1 MTHIIPT
8 YQHFDNLYNN
18 TRKPPRS
25 KKYAENQRPLRRVP
39 ESWLMLQ
46 KDANSYVVKINRTE
60 VARYY
65 PPNEQGISEV
75 AIRGLYA
82 TYDIHLMYQFTR
94 IYSCMPL
101 TTTTGEVVKVPLNP
115 HYKDQEQDFS
125 AVLCFNSSDQ
135 LVVEES
141 WHSDVYRFASTDED
155 KAKRKALKAQLEAY
169 ITLQMFKLPTLKA
182 NAKVDAD
189 QGSPFGEEKLNNS
202 VRLEINSLFGAFT
215 GDISQVP
222 EALNTPRFAQ
232 LFDEVSQDAFNM
244 LASKRVYNDGA
255 YNSGSLFWKAQGYY
269 GTKHP
274 DEKADAEE
282 KINDI
287 INAITPDDHK
297 KSLIARLMKYANLG
311 KGSQKVAL
319 PQFSNTLPNRFH
331 F

>member
-1 MTHIIPT
+1 MYN
-8 YQHFDNLYNN
+8 YQHFDNLFNK

-46 KDANSYVVKINRTE
+46 KDPNSYVVKINNTE

-65 PPNEQGISEV
+65 PPNEQGLYEV

-82 TYDIHLMYQFTR
+82 TYDIHLMYTFTH
-94 IYSCMPL
+94 IYSRMPL
-101 TTTTGEVVKVPLNP
+101 TTTTGEQVRVPLNP
-115 HYKDQEQDFS
+115 YFKDQNQDFS

-141 WHSDVYRFASTDED
+141 WHSDVYRFASSDED
-155 KAKRKALKAQLEAY
+155 KAKRKALKAHLEAY
-169 ITLQMFKLPTLKA
+169 ITLQMFKLPTFKA
-182 NAKVDAD
+182 NVKVDSD
-189 QGSPFGEEKLNNS
+189 QGGPFGEEQLGDS
-202 VRLEINSLFGAFT
+202 VRREMQAMLM
-215 GDISQVP
+215 QVP
-222 EALNTPRFAQ
+222 ESLDRPRFAE

-244 LASKRVYNDGA
+244 LASKRIYSEG
-255 YNSGSLFWKAQGYY
+255 SGGLFWKAQGYY

-274 DEKADAEE
+274 DEKADAQE

-287 INAITPDDHK
+287 INAITPEEHK
-297 KSLIARLMKYANLG
+297 KSLTTRLLKYANLG
-311 KGSQKVAL
+311 TGSAKVAL
-319 PQFSNTLPNRFH
+319 PQFPNTLPNKFH

>member
-1 MTHIIPT
+1 MFN
-8 YQHFDNLYNN
+8 YQHFDNLFNK

-25 KKYAENQRPLRRVP
+25 KKYQENQRPLRRVP

-46 KDANSYVVKINRTE
+46 KDPNSYVVKINRNE

-65 PPNEQGISEV
+65 PPDEKGNYEV

-82 TYDIHLMYQFTR
+82 TYDIHLMYNFTH

-101 TTTTGEVVKVPLNP
+101 TTTTGEVVRVPLNP
-115 HYKDQEQDFS
+115 YYKDQDKDFS

-141 WHSDVYRFASTDED
+141 WHSDVYRFASSDED

-169 ITLQMFKLPTLKA
+169 ITLQMFKLSTLKA
-182 NAKVDAD
+182 NVKIDAD
-189 QGSPFGEEKLNNS
+189 QGGPFGEEQLDGS
-202 VRLEINSLFGAFT
+202 VRREMQAMLM
-215 GDISQVP
+215 QVP
-222 EALNTPRFAQ
+222 ESLDSPRFAQ

-244 LASKRVYNDGA
+244 LASKRIYNDGA
-255 YNSGSLFWKAQGYY
+255 YNSGSLFWKTQGYY

-274 DEKADAEE
+274 DEKADAQE
-282 KINDI
+282 KVNDI
-287 INAITPDDHK
+287 INAITPDEHK
-297 KSLIARLMKYANLG
+297 KSLTARLMKYANLS

>member
-1 MTHIIPT
+1 MYN

-65 PPNEQGISEV
+65 PPNEQGNYEV

-82 TYDIHLMYQFTR
+82 TYDIHLMYVFTH
-94 IYSCMPL
+94 IHSCMPL
-101 TTTTGEVVKVPLNP
+101 KTTTDEVVRVPLNP
-115 HYKDQEQDFS
+115 YYKDQDQDFS

-182 NAKVDAD
+182 NVKVDAD
-189 QGSPFGEEKLNNS
+189 QGGPFGEEQLNS
-202 VRLEINSLFGAFT
+202 AVRNELNGLFGAFT

-222 EALNTPRFAQ
+222 QALESPRFAQ

-244 LASKRVYNDGA
+244 LASKRIYNEG
-255 YNSGSLFWKAQGYY
+255 NGSLFWKAQGYY

-274 DEKADAEE
+274 DEKADAQE

-287 INAITPDDHK
+287 IDAITPDEHK
-297 KSLIARLMKYANLG
+297 KSLTTRLMKYANLS

>member
-1 MTHIIPT
+1 MYN

-25 KKYAENQRPLRRVP
+25 KKYQENQRPLRRVP

-46 KDANSYVVKINRTE
+46 KDPNSYVVKINRTE

-65 PPNEQGISEV
+65 PPNEQGNYEV

-82 TYDIHLMYQFTR
+82 TYDIHLMYNFTH
-94 IYSCMPL
+94 IYSRMPL
-101 TTTTGEVVKVPLNP
+101 TTTTGEQVRVPLNP
-115 HYKDQEQDFS
+115 YFKDQNQDFS

-155 KAKRKALKAQLEAY
+155 KAKRKALKAHLEAY

-182 NAKVDAD
+182 NVKIDSD
-189 QGSPFGEEKLNNS
+189 QGGPFGEEQLDGS
-202 VRLEINSLFGAFT
+202 VRREMQAMLML
-215 GDISQVP
+215 VP
-222 EALNTPRFAQ
+222 ESLDRPRFAQ

-244 LASKRVYNDGA
+244 LASKRIYNEG
-255 YNSGSLFWKAQGYY
+255 NGSLFWKAQGYY

-274 DEKADAEE
+274 DEKANAEE
-282 KINDI
+282 RINEI
-287 INAITPDDHK
+287 INSITPDEHK
-297 KSLIARLMKYANLG
+297 KSLTTRLMKYTNLG
-311 KGSQKVAL
+311 TGSAKVAL
-319 PQFSNTLPNRFH
+319 PQFPNTLPNKFH

>member
-1 MTHIIPT
+1 MYN

-65 PPNEQGISEV
+65 PPNEKGLSEV
-75 AIRGLYA
+75 AIRGLHA
-82 TYDIHLMYQFTR
+82 TYDIHLMYVFTH
-94 IYSCMPL
+94 IYSRMPL
-101 TTTTGEVVKVPLNP
+101 TTTTGEQVKVPLNP
-115 HYKDQEQDFS
+115 YFKDQNQDFS

-155 KAKRKALKAQLEAY
+155 KAKRKALKAHLEAY

-182 NAKVDAD
+182 NVKVSAD
-189 QGSPFGEEKLNNS
+189 QGKPFAEDNLSYGARQEMQAT
-202 VRLEINSLFGAFT
+202 FGAFT
-215 GDISQVP
+215 GDISHVA
-222 EALNTPRFAQ
+222 ETLESVRFAQ
-232 LFDEVSQDAFNM
+232 MFDEVSQDAFNM
-244 LASKRVYNDGA
+244 LASKKIYNQEG
-255 YNSGSLFWKAQGYY
+255 YTNLFYKAQGYY

-287 INAITPDDHK
+287 INSITPDEHK
-297 KSLIARLMKYANLG
+297 KSLTTRLLKYANLG
-311 KGSQKVAL
+311 TGSAKVAL
-319 PQFSNTLPNRFH
+319 PQFPNTLPNKFH

>member
-1 MTHIIPT
+1 MYN

-25 KKYAENQRPLRRVP
+25 KKYQENQRPLRRVP

-46 KDANSYVVKINRTE
+46 KDPNSYVVKINRTE

-65 PPNEQGISEV
+65 PPDSQGNYEV

-82 TYDIHLMYQFTR
+82 TYDIHLMYVFTR
-94 IYSCMPL
+94 IYSCIPL
-101 TTTTGEVVKVPLNP
+101 TTTTGETVRVPLNP
-115 HYKDQEQDFS
+115 HYKDQDQDFS

-182 NAKVDAD
+182 NAKVDSD
-189 QGSPFGEEKLNNS
+189 QGGPFGEERLNSS
-202 VRLEINSLFGAFT
+202 VRREMQAMLM
-215 GDISQVP
+215 QVP
-222 EALNTPRFAQ
+222 ESLDSPRFAQ

-244 LASKRVYNDGA
+244 LASKRIYNEG
-255 YNSGSLFWKAQGYY
+255 NGSLFWKAQGYY

-297 KSLIARLMKYANLG
+297 KSLIARLMKYVNLS

>member
-1 MTHIIPT
+1 MYN
-8 YQHFDNLYNN
+8 YQHFDKLYNN

-25 KKYAENQRPLRRVP
+25 KKYQENQRPLRRVP

-46 KDANSYVVKINRTE
+46 KDPNSYVVKINRTE

-65 PPNEQGISEV
+65 PPDSQGNYEV

-82 TYDIHLMYQFTR
+82 TYDIHLMYVFTH
-94 IYSCMPL
+94 IHSCMTL
-101 TTTTGEVVKVPLNP
+101 TTTTGETVRVPLNP

-182 NAKVDAD
+182 NVKVDDD
-189 QGSPFGEEKLNNS
+189 QGGPFGEERLNSS

-215 GDISQVP
+215 GDTSQVP
-222 EALNTPRFAQ
+222 EALNSPRFAQ

-244 LASKRVYNDGA
+244 LASKRIYNEG
-255 YNSGSLFWKAQGYY
+255 NGSLFWKAQGYY

-297 KSLIARLMKYANLG
+297 KSLTTRLMKYANLS

>member
-1 MTHIIPT
+1 MFN

-46 KDANSYVVKINRTE
+46 KDPNSYVVKINRTE

-65 PPNEQGISEV
+65 PPNEQGNYEV
-75 AIRGLYA
+75 AIRGLHA
-82 TYDIHLMYQFTR
+82 TYDIHLMYVFTH
-94 IYSCMPL
+94 IYSRMPL
-101 TTTTGEVVKVPLNP
+101 TTTTGEQVKVPLNP
-115 HYKDQEQDFS
+115 YFSNQNQDFS

-155 KAKRKALKAQLEAY
+155 KAKRKALKAHLEAY

-182 NAKVDAD
+182 NAKVDSD
-189 QGSPFGEEKLNNS
+189 QGGPFGEERVNIS
-202 VRLEINSLFGAFT
+202 VRNELNGLFGAFT

-222 EALNTPRFAQ
+222 QALESVRFAQ

-244 LASKRVYNDGA
+244 LASKRIYNES
-255 YNSGSLFWKAQGYY
+255 NGSLFWKAQGYY

-287 INAITPDDHK
+287 INSITPDEHK
-297 KSLIARLMKYANLG
+297 KSLTTRLLKYANLG
-311 KGSQKVAL
+311 TGSAKVAL
-319 PQFSNTLPNRFH
+319 PQFPNTLPNKFH

>member
-1 MTHIIPT
+1 MYN

-25 KKYAENQRPLRRVP
+25 KKYQENQRPLRRVP

-65 PPNEQGISEV
+65 SPNEQGLYEV

-82 TYDIHLMYQFTR
+82 TYDIHLMYNFTH
-94 IYSCMPL
+94 IHSCMSL
-101 TTTTGEVVKVPLNP
+101 TTTTGDTVKVPLNP
-115 HYKDQEQDFS
+115 YYKDQNQDFS

-155 KAKRKALKAQLEAY
+155 KAKRKALKAHLEAY

-182 NAKVDAD
+182 NAKVDSD
-189 QGSPFGEEKLNNS
+189 QGGPFGEEQLNS
-202 VRLEINSLFGAFT
+202 AVRNELNSLFGAFT

-222 EALNTPRFAQ
+222 QALENPRFAQ

-244 LASKRVYNDGA
+244 LASKRIYNEG
-255 YNSGSLFWKAQGYY
+255 SGGLFWKAQGYY

-274 DEKADAEE
+274 DEKADAQE

-287 INAITPDDHK
+287 INSITPDEHK
-297 KSLIARLMKYANLG
+297 KSLTTRLMKYANLG
-311 KGSQKVAL
+311 TGSAKVAL
-319 PQFSNTLPNRFH
+319 PQFSNTLPKRFH
-331 F
+331 L

>member
-25 KKYAENQRPLRRVP
+25 KKYQENQRPLRRVP

-125 AVLCFNSSDQ
+125 AVLCFNSSGQ

-141 WHSDVYRFASTDED
+141 WHSDVYKKVSTNED
-155 KAKRKALKAQLEAY
+155 KDKRKTLKAHLDAY
-169 ITLQMFKLPTLKA
+169 VTLQMFKLATLKD
-182 NAKVDAD
+182 NVKVSNDLGA
-189 QGSPFGEEKLNNS
+189 PFAEEGLNYSRQIEMRDYLKS
-202 VRLEINSLFGAFT
+202 VPSCLEDVA
-215 GDISQVP
+215 
-222 EALNTPRFAQ
+222 FAQ
-232 LFDEVSQDAFNM
+232 LFDEVAQDVFNM
-244 LASKRVYNDGA
+244 LASKKVYAVDERL
-255 YNSGSLFWKAQGYY
+255 YWKVGGYY
-269 GTKHP
+269 GSKNP
-274 DEKADAEE
+274 SEQADAQE

-287 INAITPDDHK
+287 VNAITPDEFK
-297 KSLIARLMKYANLG
+297 KSLIHRLMKYTNLS
-311 KGSQKVAL
+311 KGSQRVAL
-319 PQFSNTLPNRFH
+319 PQFSNTLPRTFL

>member
-1 MTHIIPT
+1 MYN
-8 YQHFDNLYNN
+8 YQHFDNLYND

-25 KKYAENQRPLRRVP
+25 KKYQENQRPLRRVP

-46 KDANSYVVKINRTE
+46 KDPNSYVVKINRTE

-65 PPNEQGISEV
+65 PPDSQGNYEV

-82 TYDIHLMYQFTR
+82 TYDIHLLYVFTH
-94 IYSCMPL
+94 IHSCMPL
-101 TTTTGEVVKVPLNP
+101 TTTTGETVRVPLNP
-115 HYKDQEQDFS
+115 FYKDQEQDFS

-182 NAKVDAD
+182 NAKVDDD
-189 QGSPFGEEKLNNS
+189 QGGPFGEEQLNSS
-202 VRLEINSLFGAFT
+202 VRIEINSLFGAFT
-215 GDISQVP
+215 GDTSQVP

-244 LASKRVYNDGA
+244 LASKRIYNEG
-255 YNSGSLFWKAQGYY
+255 NGSLFWKAQGYY

-274 DEKADAEE
+274 DEKADAQE

-287 INAITPDDHK
+287 INAVTPDDHK
-297 KSLIARLMKYANLG
+297 KSLIARLMKYANLS

-319 PQFSNTLPNRFH
+319 PQFSNTLPNKFH

>member
-1 MTHIIPT
+1 MTHSIYT
-8 YQHFDNLYNN
+8 YQHFDTLYNN

-25 KKYAENQRPLRRVP
+25 KKYQENQRPLRRVP

-46 KDANSYVVKINRTE
+46 KDPNSYVVKINNTE

-65 PPNEQGISEV
+65 PPNEQGNYEV

-82 TYDIHLMYQFTR
+82 TYDIHLMWKFTH
-94 IYSCMPL
+94 IYGGMPL
-101 TTTTGEVVKVPLNP
+101 TTTTGEVVRVPLNP
-115 HYKDQEQDFS
+115 YYKDQDQDFS

-141 WHSDVYRFASTDED
+141 WHSDVYRFASSDED

-182 NAKVDAD
+182 NVKIDSD
-189 QGSPFGEEKLNNS
+189 QGGPFGEEQLEGS
-202 VRLEINSLFGAFT
+202 VRREMQAMLM
-215 GDISQVP
+215 QVP
-222 EALNTPRFAQ
+222 ESLDSPRFAQ

-244 LASKRVYNDGA
+244 LASKRIYNE
-255 YNSGSLFWKAQGYY
+255 NSGRLFWASQGYY

-274 DEKADAEE
+274 DEKADAQE

-287 INAITPDDHK
+287 INAITPEEHK
-297 KSLIARLMKYANLG
+297 KSLISRLMKYTNLSR
-311 KGSQKVAL
+311 GSQKVAL
-319 PQFSNTLPNRFH
+319 PQFGNTLPNRFH
-331 F
+331 YY